1 MMKANGYAVEQALQ
15 QFQQWFG
22 NCDDVKM
29 LVFGE
34 NGSDQKK
41 SVIAYCEGM
50 IDEEGLRDLFPIM
63 VEQPLGM
70 AERHDWPLEETVA
83 AEWIFA
89 GYVLCFYDTETSLYV
104 LPLSKLP
111 VRKPDE
117 SNSEASILGPKDGF
131 VEDIGVNAALIRKR
145 IRSNSLHYEQF
156 VIGERS
162 RTKTGMFY
170 ISDVAQEDIVQL
182 ARQRLQ
188 SIQVDSLFS
197 GAHLEE
203 YLSDHPRSL
212 FPLLDYSGRSD
223 FVVESLIKGR
233 IAIVLDGCPTI
244 LIAPANFTVLLK
256 SAEDSH
262 TSPSFVIAER
272 LIRMVALLCSI
283 FLLGLWLALV
293 NFHQTQLPFS
303 LLATL
308 VVSRHGVPITIS
320 FEAFMIVALFEV
332 LREAGAR
339 LPKAV
344 GQTLAVVGGLIIG
357 DAAIRAGLSSPS
369 LVVIAAISTISTF
382 MLVNQSL
389 SSNVTLLRI
398 FVMICS
404 VSLGLYGFMF
414 AATIIL
420 LYMSDLR
427 SFGMPYLYPL
437 SPMSFKTVLKTALHI
452 PMHSNEAS
460 IKKSKGKREA

>member
-1 MMKANGYAVEQALQ
+1 MKDNRYAVEQAWQ

-22 NCDDVKM
+22 NCDDVKV
-29 LVFGE
+29 LIFGRDG
-34 NGSDQKK
+34 NDRKK
-41 SVIAYCEGM
+41 SAIAYCEGM

-70 AERHDWPLEETVA
+70 AEEHDWPIEESVA
-83 AEWIFA
+83 SEWIFS
-89 GYVLCFYDTETSLYV
+89 GNILCFYETEPSLYV

-145 IRSNSLHYEQF
+145 MRSNSLHYEQF

-197 GAHLEE
+197 GAQLEE

-212 FPLLDYSGRSD
+212 FPLLDYSGRPD
-223 FVVESLIKGR
+223 FVAESLIKGR

-262 TSPSFVIAER
+262 TPRTFVVAER
-272 LIRMVALLCSI
+272 LIRMAAVLSSI

-308 VVSRHGVPITIS
+308 VVSRHGVPITVS

-339 LPKAV
+339 LPKAI

-382 MLVNQSL
+382 VLVNQSL
-389 SSNVTLLRI
+389 SSNVAILRI

-414 AATIIL
+414 AATLIL

-437 SPMSFKTVLKTALHI
+437 SPMSFKTVLKAALHI
-452 PMHSNEAS
+452 PMHNEAS
-460 IKKSKGKREA
+460 TEQSKEQRES

>member
-1 MMKANGYAVEQALQ
+1 M
-15 QFQQWFG
+15 
-22 NCDDVKM
+22 
-29 LVFGE
+29 
-34 NGSDQKK
+34 
-41 SVIAYCEGM
+41 
-50 IDEEGLRDLFPIM
+50 
-63 VEQPLGM
+63 
-70 AERHDWPLEETVA
+70 
-83 AEWIFA
+83 
-89 GYVLCFYDTETSLYV
+89 
-104 LPLSKLP
+104 
-111 VRKPDE
+111 
-117 SNSEASILGPKDGF
+117 
-131 VEDIGVNAALIRKR
+131 
-145 IRSNSLHYEQF
+145 
-156 VIGERS
+156 
-162 RTKTGMFY
+162 
-170 ISDVAQEDIVQL
+170 
-182 ARQRLQ
+182 
-188 SIQVDSLFS
+188 
-197 GAHLEE
+197 
-203 YLSDHPRSL
+203 
-212 FPLLDYSGRSD
+212 
-223 FVVESLIKGR
+223 
-233 IAIVLDGCPTI
+233 
-244 LIAPANFTVLLK
+244 K

-382 MLVNQSL
+382 VLVNQSL